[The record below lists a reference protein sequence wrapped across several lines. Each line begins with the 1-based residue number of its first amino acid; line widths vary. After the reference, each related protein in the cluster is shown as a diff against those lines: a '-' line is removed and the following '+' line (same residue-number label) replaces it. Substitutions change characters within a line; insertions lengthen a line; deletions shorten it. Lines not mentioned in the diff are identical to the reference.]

1 MSDLKFTR
9 GITEF
14 KTQAFN
20 VAVLPRYGTGVV
32 TLSGA
37 IEAGPWHGSAQ
48 KGPVAEVLASLLDEG
63 TKKRTREDFRNT
75 LEQKGTSLNFWADG
89 RFVMFTL
96 RATTLALPEALS
108 LLFEALTEPALNDAS
123 RIQVVERES
132 AARLQDSEDTRLL
145 ARHALT
151 RALFTPNSAGYR
163 FAPLDERAQTLSVT
177 SNDIKEFFKKAYC
190 GPMKIAVVGDI
201 RPEDMEHLLLEAG
214 KAWNHTSASVMRP
227 VELEP
232 QKDAVQ
238 KTFSSVPGKE
248 SVDVFMGSYVPLKS
262 EDKETPAVLAA
273 LDLLGGGFSD
283 HLMQTVRDRDGLT
296 YGTLARIRGRESGNG
311 FYWFAWAMFGN
322 TLFKKG
328 TETLE
333 KEIQVFLNAGIP
345 QKRYEEKIQEL
356 EGKLAVSFSSPL
368 SAVSEIISGMLTTG
382 NPSES
387 DAFVTKLK
395 ALDAKTVESAARK
408 YLKIDAISA
417 AGAIDTNG
425 NLL

>member
-20 VAVLPRYGTGVV
+20 VAVLPRFGTGVV
-32 TLSGA
+32 TVSGA
-37 IEAGPWHGSAQ
+37 IEAGPWHEAPQ

-63 TKKRTREDFRNT
+63 TKKRTREDFRNI

-108 LLFEALTEPALNDAS
+108 LLFEALTQPALNDAS
-123 RIQVVERES
+123 RVQVVEREA

-151 RALFTPNSAGYR
+151 RMLFTEKSAGYR
-163 FAPLDERAQTLSVT
+163 FAPLEERAQTLAVT
-177 SNDIKEFFKKAYC
+177 NEDIQSFFKKTYC
-190 GPMKIAVVGDI
+190 GPIKIAVVGDI

-214 KAWNHTSASVMRP
+214 KGWNHISAPSMRP
-227 VELEP
+227 VELNTL
-232 QKDAVQ
+232 KGVSQ

-248 SVDVFMGSYVPLKS
+248 SVDVFMGSYIPLKS
-262 EDKETPAVLAA
+262 EDKETQAVLAA

-322 TLFKKG
+322 ELFKKG
-328 TETLE
+328 IASLE
-333 KEIQVFLNAGIP
+333 REIGVFLDAGIDE
-345 QKRYEEKIQEL
+345 KRYAEKIQEL

-387 DAFVTKLK
+387 DAFITKLK
-395 ALDAKTVESAARK
+395 TIDAKAVESAART
-408 YLKIDAISA
+408 YLKIDAVSA
-417 AGAIDTNG
+417 AGAIDIDG
-425 NLL
+425 ELL